1 MTPPLNNKNQSLAL
15 AAIAAFSVYFCMYA
29 FRKPFTA
36 ATFEHEAAFG
46 HQLKAILIISQLLG
60 YMTSK
65 IVGIKFV
72 SELNRRYRAFAIL
85 TLIAIAEVS
94 LLLFAVVPNE
104 YKVLAMFLNG
114 LPLGMVFG
122 FVLSFLEGRTTT
134 EALAA
139 ILCASFIVSSGV
151 VKSIGQWLIQVQGVN
166 EFFMPAITGA
176 IFVVPLLLSVWLL
189 QKTPPPSQTD
199 LEQRSE
205 RTVMTGVDRWSF
217 FRAYWPGL
225 TAMFIVYVSLT
236 IMRTFRDDF
245 GVEIWQGLGVSDE
258 PSVYAVSETIVMCV
272 VTLLNAIAIYVHDN
286 IRALRTTFVIMA
298 IAFGILVGVTFIQ
311 GQGMMGPLAFMVLC
325 GIGLYIP
332 YVAFHTTVFERIVAA
347 SPRKGNLVFL
357 MYLADSI
364 GYLGYVVLLAVK
376 ETLDG
381 TPDKLGLF
389 QSTLIVLAIFS
400 IVCLVVGWTFFSR
413 VFAKEKEALAD
424 FNVNPVSELEH
435 AS

>member
-72 SELNRRYRAFAIL
+72 SELNRRYRALAIL

-94 LLLFAVVPNE
+94 LLLFAVVSNE

-400 IVCLVVGWTFFSR
+400 IVCLIVGWTFFSR

>member
-258 PSVYAVSETIVMCV
+258 PSVYAVSETIVMSV

-400 IVCLVVGWTFFSR
+400 IVCLIVGWTFFSR

>member
-400 IVCLVVGWTFFSR
+400 IVCLIVGWTFFSR

>member
-298 IAFGILVGVTFIQ
+298 IAFGSLVGVTFIQ

-400 IVCLVVGWTFFSR
+400 IVCLIVGWTFFSR
-413 VFAKEKEALAD
+413 VFAKEKEALTD

>member
-1 MTPPLNNKNQSLAL
+1 MTPPLNNKKQSLAL

-36 ATFEHEAAFG
+36 ATFEHETAFG

-72 SELNRRYRAFAIL
+72 SELNRRYRALAIL

-94 LLLFAVVPNE
+94 LLLFAVVSNE

-272 VTLLNAIAIYVHDN
+272 VTLLNAIVIYVHDN

-376 ETLDG
+376 ETLDE

-400 IVCLVVGWTFFSR
+400 IVCLIVGWTFFSR

>member
-298 IAFGILVGVTFIQ
+298 IAFGSLIGVTFIQ

>member
-298 IAFGILVGVTFIQ
+298 IAFGSLVGVTFIQ

>member
-72 SELNRRYRAFAIL
+72 SELNRRYRALAIL

-245 GVEIWQGLGVSDE
+245 GVEIWQGLGVSGE

-400 IVCLVVGWTFFSR
+400 IVCLIVGWTFFSR

>member
-1 MTPPLNNKNQSLAL
+1 M
-15 AAIAAFSVYFCMYA
+15 
-29 FRKPFTA
+29 
-36 ATFEHEAAFG
+36 
-46 HQLKAILIISQLLG
+46 
-60 YMTSK
+60 
-65 IVGIKFV
+65 
-72 SELNRRYRAFAIL
+72 
-85 TLIAIAEVS
+85 
-94 LLLFAVVPNE
+94 
-104 YKVLAMFLNG
+104 
-114 LPLGMVFG
+114 
-122 FVLSFLEGRTTT
+122 
-134 EALAA
+134 
-139 ILCASFIVSSGV
+139 SSGV

-176 IFVVPLLLSVWLL
+176 IFVVPLLFSVWLL

-298 IAFGILVGVTFIQ
+298 IAFGSLVGVTFIQ

-400 IVCLVVGWTFFSR
+400 IVCLIVGWTFFSR

>member
-1 MTPPLNNKNQSLAL
+1 MTPPLDNKNQRLAL

-65 IVGIKFV
+65 IVGIKLV
-72 SELNRRYRAFAIL
+72 SELNRRYRALAIL

-151 VKSIGQWLIQVQGVN
+151 VKSIGQWLIKVQGVN

-199 LEQRSE
+199 LAQRSE

-258 PSVYAVSETIVMCV
+258 PSIYAVSETIVMCV
-272 VTLLNAIAIYVHDN
+272 VTLLNAIAIYIHDN

-364 GYLGYVVLLAVK
+364 GYLFYVVLLAVK

-413 VFAKEKEALAD
+413 VFAKEKKALAD

-435 AS
+435 VS

>member
-65 IVGIKFV
+65 IVGIKLV
-72 SELNRRYRAFAIL
+72 SELNRRYRALAIL

-151 VKSIGQWLIQVQGVN
+151 VKSIGQWLIKVQGVN

-199 LEQRSE
+199 LAQRSE

-258 PSVYAVSETIVMCV
+258 PSIYAVSETIVMCV
-272 VTLLNAIAIYVHDN
+272 VTLLNAIAIYIHDN

-364 GYLGYVVLLAVK
+364 GYLFYVVLLAVK

-400 IVCLVVGWTFFSR
+400 IVCLAVGWTFFNR
-413 VFAKEKEALAD
+413 VFAEEKKALAD

-435 AS
+435 VS

>member
-72 SELNRRYRAFAIL
+72 SELNRRYRALAIL

-298 IAFGILVGVTFIQ
+298 IAFGSLVGVTFIQ